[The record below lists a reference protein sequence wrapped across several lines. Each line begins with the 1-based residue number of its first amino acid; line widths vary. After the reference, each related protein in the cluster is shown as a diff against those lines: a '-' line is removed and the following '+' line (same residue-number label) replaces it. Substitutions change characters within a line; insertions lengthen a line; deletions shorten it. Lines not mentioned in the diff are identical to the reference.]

1 MKEDLDLKSLLLLEQ
16 YKEIKQSRRHYSS
29 LRFALFPVYF
39 VVQFGLLQV
48 VGKDL
53 NVPEFFT
60 TLLPF
65 AGILITYVFLTIEER
80 INFYYRDLKKIG
92 DKIEDILGYDQFKVT
107 HKLSKRNFFN
117 NTKLSIRI
125 VYICFAIFWL
135 AMGIIQFI

>member
-65 AGILITYVFLTIEER
+65 A
-80 INFYYRDLKKIG
+80 
-92 DKIEDILGYDQFKVT
+92 
-107 HKLSKRNFFN
+107 
-117 NTKLSIRI
+117 
-125 VYICFAIFWL
+125 
-135 AMGIIQFI
+135 